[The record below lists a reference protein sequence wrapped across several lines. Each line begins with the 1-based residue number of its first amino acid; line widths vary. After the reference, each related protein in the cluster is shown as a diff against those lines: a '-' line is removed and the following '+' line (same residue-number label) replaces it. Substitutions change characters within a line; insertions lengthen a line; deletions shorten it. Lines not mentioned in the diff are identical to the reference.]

1 MNTSAGA
8 VESRHHHAVQFYGT
22 DDSLF
27 TTVAGFLAE
36 GLAAHQPAIIIATA
50 PHRRGIVEHLGGR
63 SIDCK
68 KATHDGDLVLLDAE
82 ETLDLFMADG
92 SPDPLLFADN
102 VGRLIEQ
109 ALNGRSSVVLRAYGE
124 MVDVLWKRGRPDAA
138 IELEILWNKLALK
151 YRFGLLCGYAMG
163 SFYKQTPH
171 HPQFEAICAQHSHVV
186 AADASVVPL
195 DRRSHTA

>member
-1 MNTSAGA
+1 MNTTGAA
-8 VESRHHHAVQFYGT
+8 VESKHHHAVQFYGT
-22 DDSLF
+22 DESLF

-36 GLAAHQPAIIIATA
+36 GLNAHQPAIVIATSR
-50 PHRRGIVEHLGGR
+50 HRTAIVEHLRGR

-82 ETLDLFMADG
+82 ETLDLFMVDG

-109 ALNGRSSVVLRAYGE
+109 ALNGRPRIVLRAYGE
-124 MVDVLWKRGRPDAA
+124 MVDLLWKRGRPAAA
-138 IELEILWNKLALK
+138 IELEILWNTLAHK
-151 YRFGLLCGYAMG
+151 YQFGLLCGYAMG

-171 HPQFEAICAQHSHVV
+171 QQHLEAICAQHSHVV
-186 AADASVVPL
+186 SAESTVVPFE
-195 DRRSHTA
+195 RRARTA